1 MFELFQSFGCI
12 GKPDKFKISDIFKA
26 LRDVEF
32 RNGNLLC
39 FGWEYADFIF
49 GIGLAAKDNAE
60 PGDQQKRK

>member
-1 MFELFQSFGCI
+1 MFQLFHSCGGI
-12 GKPDKFKISDIFKA
+12 GEPDKFEILRIFKA
-26 LRDVEF
+26 LGDVEF

-39 FGWEYADFIF
+39 YGWKYADFIF